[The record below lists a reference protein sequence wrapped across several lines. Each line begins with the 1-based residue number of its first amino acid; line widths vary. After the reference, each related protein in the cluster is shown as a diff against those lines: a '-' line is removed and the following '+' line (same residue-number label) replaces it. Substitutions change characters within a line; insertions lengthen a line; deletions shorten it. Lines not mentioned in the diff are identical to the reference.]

1 MGWRRRCQSLVP
13 ALTGRHLLLAGDLYI
28 AAMEALYPIN
38 PAILFLVEGTAQPQ
52 FVVNAGDGLVTSVPL
67 IEATGASNPSTFFRT
82 LLTKPYAQQV
92 GTTEWLPST
101 WGWLL
106 EVLCLAAV
114 CLRHAPAD
122 GHLQRHSLPAVAKPS
137 QHLYQQNHLRSLQ
150 SRLLSSASLRIHSS
164 SLNCL
169 AHDSPS
175 AAGCAHRCSAASL

>member
-1 MGWRRRCQSLVP
+1 MRQHDLVKAIGNLVP
-13 ALTGRHLLLAGDLYI
+13 ALTDRRLSLAGDLYI

-52 FVVNAGDGLVTSVPL
+52 FVVNAGDGFVTSVPL

-92 GTTEWLPST
+92 GTMEWLPSA

-114 CLRHAPAD
+114 CLRHAIAD
-122 GHLQRHSLPAVAKPS
+122 VHLQRHSLPAVAKLPVYS
-137 QHLYQQNHLRSLQ
+137 SKSACAVYGPELP
-150 SRLLSSASLRIHSS
+150 SSASLAFTAI
-164 SLNCL
+164 
-169 AHDSPS
+169 A
-175 AAGCAHRCSAASL
+175 